1 MQESIKAIYKWA
13 LFGINKS
20 LTWDMSRDLRLSLS
34 IQWTHTVFFSSI
46 DNNHI
51 ETHASEIES

>member
-20 LTWDMSRDLRLSLS
+20 LTWDMSRDLRLSLFNE
-34 IQWTHTVFFSSI
+34 HTQFFFSSI

-51 ETHASEIES
+51 EIHASEIES

>member
-13 LFGINKS
+13 QFGINKS
-20 LTWDMSRDLRLSLS
+20 LTWDMSRDLRLSLFNEYT
-34 IQWTHTVFFSSI
+34 QFFFSSI

-51 ETHASEIES
+51 EIHASEIES